1 MYLALCLHQKIS
13 NTCELQDDPIIRG
26 YDSLVDYLL
35 IYLSRCRTCRCS
47 IFVHLC
53 HIHRYV
59 YASVLW
65 VTRDQKLKRGGM
77 LYRVAQNKWD
87 LPLKLYMGYILT
99 IKINYN
105 VIVVSVCVFSM
116 VKPVQ
121 CLLNMDRKLKLSISV
136 IVST

>member
-26 YDSLVDYLL
+26 YASLVDYLL
-35 IYLSRCRTCRCS
+35 IYFSRCRTCRCS

-59 YASVLW
+59 YMCASVLW

-87 LPLKLYMGYILT
+87 LLLKLCMGYFLT
-99 IKINYN
+99 IKTNYN
-105 VIVVSVCVFSM
+105 GIVVSVCVFSM
-116 VKPVQ
+116 INQ
-121 CLLNMDRKLKLSISV
+121 CSV
-136 IVST
+136 C

>member
-1 MYLALCLHQKIS
+1 MAIQSLSTFRKHVYLIFFGAHLTGVSCLC
-13 NTCELQDDPIIRG
+13 
-26 YDSLVDYLL
+26 
-35 IYLSRCRTCRCS
+35 
-47 IFVHLC
+47 
-53 HIHRYV
+53 YV

-77 LYRVAQNKWD
+77 LYKAAQNKWD
-87 LPLKLYMGYILT
+87 LLLKLYMGYFST
-99 IKINYN
+99 IKINDN